1 MLEQEQLDLSS
12 RHAMH
17 ALIAYWNPPFQNSR
31 FATGPPWSNPWIMPT
46 GYTPAICTSVL
57 HACALHT
64 KRQVLAYVIVLRN
77 PYSKSQK
84 TDVWG
89 FHHQYLHSNR
99 NNSVCMC
106 NRVFGSRCMTLCVSE
121 ENSCHSSNPCS
132 SFRNF

>member
-31 FATGPPWSNPWIMPT
+31 FATGPPCLDYAHWLHSSYMYKCSPCMR
-46 GYTPAICTSVL
+46 TPHKAASIS
-57 HACALHT
+57 
-64 KRQVLAYVIVLRN
+64 LRD
-77 PYSKSQK
+77 SFKKSLLK
-84 TDVWG
+84 ISENRCMG
-89 FHHQYLHSNR
+89 IHHLYLHSNQ

-106 NRVFGSRCMTLCVSE
+106 NRVFGSRCMTLCVIE